1 MSIHTHTPSKQIISR
16 NIKAENEGF
25 SRRYAATKDLDALFV
40 WVRVFFLMCWL
51 TSVGLSATICEILQ
65 RIREQKKN
73 THTNRVCVTHECTH
87 TRTHTHVPIPK
98 ESEYCTRN
106 TSNNWLRISRTLYV
120 CAAYDLCVCVCVFI
134 LFAVFLL
141 FILGQNPLNRDHESH
156 RASHNRCRSVR
167 RVPGSCCDMCSA
179 SQWDSN

>member
-1 MSIHTHTPSKQIISR
+1 M
-16 NIKAENEGF
+16 
-25 SRRYAATKDLDALFV
+25 FV

-65 RIREQKKN
+65 RIREQKKH

-87 TRTHTHVPIPK
+87 THMFPSPRRASIAQETHLIIGFELVEHYMYV
-98 ESEYCTRN
+98 
-106 TSNNWLRISRTLYV
+106 LRMT
-120 CAAYDLCVCVCVFI
+120 CVCVCVFI

-141 FILGQNPLNRDHESH
+141 FILGQNPLNRDHASH